1 MDGGEKKA
9 LGVPEDH
16 FAFRVTYMVTWGP
29 NKHTGQNAR
38 QAGIRKG
45 DVIVSVAG
53 KYDFRDMNH
62 YHAWF
67 RLTQKVGTKVPVER
81 IRNGKRE
88 TLQLKVIE

>member
-1 MDGGEKKA
+1 
-9 LGVPEDH
+9 
-16 FAFRVTYMVTWGP
+16 
-29 NKHTGQNAR
+29 
-38 QAGIRKG
+38 
-45 DVIVSVAG
+45 
-53 KYDFRDMNH
+53 MNH